1 MLVLKSTGDVEVG
14 SWTGRRRRTDPGL
27 ALLFSPGAL
36 GKWLPVSLSLFAVLY
51 KAAGRSAYFSRNIF
65 RDLGDQV
72 CKAHQVDGNP
82 KCNGQL
88 AVSP

>member
-14 SWTGRRRRTDPGL
+14 SWTGQRRRTDPGL

-36 GKWLPVSLSLFAVLY
+36 GKRLPVSLSLSAVLY

-65 RDLGDQV
+65 RDLGDEA
-72 CKAHQVDGNP
+72 CKAHQVGVNP